1 MRTRRLDSNWDWNF
15 GRGRLDYAET
25 SESIEQRIVQ
35 ILRCYTMDW
44 VHDLDYG
51 IDWFGLMEKPVQWAD
66 LESAIKTAILA
77 EYGVS
82 SIESF
87 TLSFDPDSRHAVY
100 SVEVNDIYHNTTSI
114 NRSINLTGEN

>member
-1 MRTRRLDSNWDWNF
+1 
-15 GRGRLDYAET
+15 
-25 SESIEQRIVQ
+25 
-35 ILRCYTMDW
+35 MDW

-51 IDWFGLMEKPVQWAD
+51 IDWFGLMEKPVRWAD
-66 LESAIKTAILA
+66 LEAAIKTAILA

>member
-82 SIESF
+82 SIES
-87 TLSFDPDSRHAVY
+87 RHAVY